1 MHTIDVCVY
10 ILQEDKQKNLA
21 NIYLEML
28 KKKKKKKFNFL
39 SVILEKICCL
49 LFLSLLLHSGAN
61 VDVHFFVEKIWCV
74 KKFSRTF

>member
-28 KKKKKKKFNFL
+28 KKKK
-39 SVILEKICCL
+39 EKNNLI
-49 LFLSLLLHSGAN
+49 S
-61 VDVHFFVEKIWCV
+61 
-74 KKFSRTF
+74 